1 MALAAG
7 LIVAL
12 IGRLFNRL
20 AFDVGVSPRV
30 KLQPIK
36 PDPLFSNGEFADV
49 RAYRLVE
56 FVPAHAEVAVGITGP
71 DESGR
76 DWRYLGGRFV
86 CHSGTAP
93 GRAGRRKGLCGIGE
107 VAGDPVK
114 VRVAILQY
122 LKQLSLLSQVRD
134 GEYRVSLDDA
144 ARVAD
149 QVGQLDRMRLRAGQ
163 RRVRQIDGLARRP
176 VAILRPGH
184 IGQLLNVG
192 GDH

>member
-7 LIVAL
+7 LIVVL

-20 AFDVGVSPRV
+20 ALDVGIRPCV

-36 PDPLFSNGEFADV
+36 PDPLFTYGELADV

-71 DESGR
+71 YESGR

-93 GRAGRRKGLCGIGE
+93 CRAGRQKVGESYAIGT
-107 VAGDPVK
+107 
-114 VRVAILQY
+114 
-122 LKQLSLLSQVRD
+122 
-134 GEYRVSLDDA
+134 
-144 ARVAD
+144 
-149 QVGQLDRMRLRAGQ
+149 
-163 RRVRQIDGLARRP
+163 
-176 VAILRPGH
+176 
-184 IGQLLNVG
+184 
-192 GDH
+192 

>member
-7 LIVAL
+7 LIVVL

-93 GRAGRRKGLCGIGE
+93 RRAWRQKVVMGLISLVPDSAVDAFGFQGFVHGLHAG
-107 VAGDPVK
+107 VA
-114 VRVAILQY
+114 
-122 LKQLSLLSQVRD
+122 
-134 GEYRVSLDDA
+134 
-144 ARVAD
+144 
-149 QVGQLDRMRLRAGQ
+149 
-163 RRVRQIDGLARRP
+163 P
-176 VAILRPGH
+176 VALAIERRAEVKG
-184 IGQLLNVG
+184 
-192 GDH
+192 